1 MPTLQAPLAAESI
14 PLSASRAPGRR
25 RWLLPLA
32 LSVSTLVGFV
42 DRLNLAIALPLLAT
56 EYGWNAQQVG
66 ARGGALLSSFFVGYG
81 LSNIFLTPLAARLG
95 PRRSLLLVVVLFSLF
110 TSLGAP
116 LAGSLGLLVASRFC
130 LGLGEGP
137 HFPMMSTLVKSWFP
151 EHERS
156 RANGLWIGG
165 AVLATVVAPLVIVP
179 LVNRYGVRVMLL
191 LVGSLGLLLTL
202 PLLRA
207 VVFDTPRAAPWMA
220 RAELEWL
227 AEERAGEVEREPGS
241 SYAFLRLR
249 AFWVAVLA
257 GSLNNFVAF
266 GVLSWLPTYFT
277 KGRQLPFEDL
287 GYAASLPYVFGIFG
301 VALAAW
307 LGDRLGK
314 RALLAGAGFL
324 LASLFIY
331 FAARAA
337 SIPATIACF
346 AAAVLFQSAY
356 TPQEFAL
363 LQRILPARSISRG
376 SGVYNGLAILLG
388 GGLGSWGV
396 GAVVAATHSYTA
408 GIFTL
413 MVVAVGAAVTLFGLA
428 RLVKC

>member
-1 MPTLQAPLAAESI
+1 MSAQAPLSASSV
-14 PLSASRAPGRR
+14 PLAASRAPGSR

-32 LSVSTLVGFV
+32 LSFSTLVGFV
-42 DRLNLAIALPLLAT
+42 DRLNLALALPLLGT
-56 EYGWNAQQVG
+56 EYGWNARQMGTQ
-66 ARGGALLSSFFVGYG
+66 GGALLSSFFVGYG

-95 PRRSLLLVVVLFSLF
+95 PRRALLLVVALFSLF

-137 HFPMMSTLVKSWFP
+137 HFPMMSTLIKSWFP

-179 LVNRYGVRVMLL
+179 LASRYGVRAMLL
-191 LVGSLGLLLTL
+191 VVGLLGLLLTL
-202 PLLRA
+202 PLLRL
-207 VVFDTPRAAPWMA
+207 VVYDTPAAAPWLS
-220 RAELEWL
+220 RVEGEWL
-227 AEERAGEVEREPGS
+227 ARERAAEARREVGGN
-241 SYAFLRLR
+241 YAFLELG

-257 GSLNNFVAF
+257 GSLNNFVAY

-277 KGRQLPFEDL
+277 KGRQLAFEQL
-287 GYAASLPYVFGIFG
+287 GYAASLPYVFGVVG

-307 LGDRLGK
+307 LGDRLGR
-314 RALLAGAGFL
+314 RALLAGLGFL
-324 LASLFIY
+324 VAAVFIY
-331 FAARAA
+331 LAARAP
-337 SIPATIACF
+337 SIPATIASF

-363 LQRILPARSISRG
+363 LQRILPAASISRG
-376 SGVYNGLAILLG
+376 SGVYNGLAILVG

-396 GAVVAATHSYTA
+396 GAVVAATGSYAA
-408 GIFTL
+408 GILTL
-413 MVVAVGAAVTLFGLA
+413 MVVAGCAAVTLFGLA
-428 RLVKC
+428 RLVDR